1 MIASSGGR
9 AVSSV
14 YGQIQELAIAMKGEI
29 DPETVA
35 HHYSKFL
42 QSFSHRTEVVVLGK
56 FAGDFLA
63 SLPNPY
69 NRSIRKVIGGHKVL
83 LVDAL
88 QYKSN
93 AQDNTRWI
101 EDPFIVL
108 GMSGNRIALLE
119 PFDSRQMQM
128 AGQLSNAYGAFIKS
142 TDLKLEGG
150 NMLVGDDYVLIGK
163 DQLLA
168 NLELIGVE
176 SGETF
181 YSLKEN
187 LEERLRELLG
197 MERIIW
203 VGNSSCLRNT
213 LEFPGPEFSW
223 QPLFHL
229 DMFLTLGGRSSAQD
243 YQGDEMIF
251 VAELKLDPDE
261 LCNYV
266 QGDLGDEEEDR
277 RWVSLR
283 LFRDRLNEVASFF
296 EDHHDQYPGP
306 RFHVER
312 FPIQIELK
320 RNHPTVIYSFNNC
333 LVEWYDG
340 FRRIYLPQYDIGE
353 DCEKIK
359 DKAPSLQC
367 WTQQLLSD
375 LGYRVTWVDG
385 SFRSYAKDNG
395 ALNCMAKVLKRG
407 QS

>member
-1 MIASSGGR
+1 MKGAHAMSGSR

-14 YGQIQELAIAMKGEI
+14 YGPIQELAIAMKGEI
-29 DPETVA
+29 DPEIVA

-56 FAGDFLA
+56 FSGDFLE

-69 NRSIRKVIGGHKVL
+69 NRSIRKVIGGHNVL
-83 LVDAL
+83 MVDAL
-88 QYKSN
+88 QYKVN
-93 AQDNTRWI
+93 AQVNTRWI

-108 GMSGNRIALLE
+108 EMLDDRVALLE
-119 PFDSRQMQM
+119 PFDSRQMQV

-163 DQLLA
+163 DQLVA
-168 NLELIGVE
+168 NLELVGVD
-176 SGETF
+176 SAHS
-181 YSLKEN
+181 YSVLKQN
-187 LEERLRELLG
+187 LEDRLRDLLG
-197 MERIIW
+197 IKRIIW
-203 VGNSSCLRNT
+203 VGNYTCLRNM
-213 LEFPGPEFSW
+213 LALPGPNFSW

-251 VAELKLDPDE
+251 VAELKLEPKDLE
-261 LCNYV
+261 SYV
-266 QGDLGDEEEDR
+266 QGDLGEEGEDG
-277 RWVSLR
+277 RWKPLR
-283 LFRDRLNEVASFF
+283 LFKDRLDEVARFF
-296 EDHHDQYPGP
+296 EDHHHHDPGP

-312 FPIQIELK
+312 FPIRVKLCQN
-320 RNHPTVIYSFNNC
+320 RPTVIHSFNNC

-340 FRRIYLPQYDIGE
+340 FRRIYLPQYDVVGN
-353 DCEKIK
+353 CEGKS
-359 DKAPSLQC
+359 SLQC
-367 WTQQLLSD
+367 WTESLLSD

-385 SFRSYAKDNG
+385 SFSAYAKDNG

-407 QS
+407 RA